1 MATIKLNVN
10 GKVQTVDAS
19 PEMPLLWVL
28 RDMLDLTG
36 TKYGCGMALCGA
48 CTVHLNGEAVR
59 SCTTPVSSAVG
70 KKVTTIEGL
79 SPNVSHPLQ
88 QAWMEV
94 NVSQCGYCQSGQL
107 MQAAALLQ
115 QKPKPTDADIESAMK
130 GNICRCG
137 TYQRI
142 REAIKLAAQT
152 GGGKAP
158 ASKTTTGTSRAGG
171 KQ

>member
-10 GKVQTVDAS
+10 GKEQAVDAD
-19 PEMPLLWVL
+19 PETPLLWVL
-28 RDMLDLTG
+28 RDTLELTG

-48 CTVHLNGEAVR
+48 CTVHLNGEAIR
-59 SCTTPVSSAVG
+59 SCSTPISAAVG

-79 SPNVSHPLQ
+79 SSDLSHPLQ
-88 QAWMEV
+88 QAWIEV
-94 NVSQCGYCQSGQL
+94 NVSQCGYCQSGQV

-115 QKPKPTDADIESAMK
+115 QKSKPTDAEIDAAMK

-142 REAIKLAAQT
+142 REAIKLAAQK
-152 GGGKAP
+152 GGSKTP
-158 ASKTTTGTSRAGG
+158 ASGTTGASKVGG
-171 KQ
+171 NQ